1 MAYWWVNQGKTYKEE
16 KEGSFLWAPKKGK
29 NGNTPFHWLSM
40 YSVKEG
46 DIVFSY
52 ANGFIKAFSTVIK
65 ESCTSDKPF
74 SVNAEKLWERD
85 GNKIDLLFNEL
96 TNPISL
102 NEINIELLKLLQVQ
116 YAPINS
122 LGKVNQG
129 YLYSLTDNAGKFL
142 IDNIELKN
150 NIVIEE
156 SFIDN
161 IKDSIVNETTKEQ
174 IVQSRIGQGEFRKKI
189 INKWNGKCS
198 VTNCNLNE
206 ILIAS
211 HIKPWK
217 YSNNFER
224 LDENNGLL
232 LSPTYDKLFDKGFIS
247 FEDNGRLIISSSLDE
262 MTIKYLKI
270 DLSDN
275 ILVNLNQE
283 QKKYLAFHRNNILI
297 QRN

>member
-29 NGNTPFHWLSM
+29 NENTPFHWLTM

-52 ANGFIKAFSTVIK
+52 ANGYIKAFSSVIK
-65 ESCTSDKPF
+65 EALTSDKPF
-74 SVNAEKLWERD
+74 DTNAERLWEKD

-96 TNPISL
+96 ANPISL
-102 NEINIELLKLLQVQ
+102 NEINVELLKLSPTQ
-116 YAPINS
+116 YSPINS

-142 IDNIELKN
+142 LDTIELKN

-156 SFIDN
+156 NFVSN
-161 IKDSIVNETTKEQ
+161 LNDSITNETIKEQ
-174 IVQSRIGQGEFRKKI
+174 IVKSRIGQGEFRKRI

-198 VTNCNLNE
+198 VSKCNLTE

-232 LSPTYDKLFDKGFIS
+232 LSPTYDKLFDKGYIS
-247 FEDNGRLIISSSLDE
+247 FKDNGMLIISSSLNE
-262 MTIKYLKI
+262 TTIKDLKI
-270 DLSDN
+270 ELTDKLL
-275 ILVNLNQE
+275 INLNQE
-283 QKKYLAFHRNNILI
+283 QQKYLAFHRDSILK
-297 QRN
+297 